1 MIEEIDLDNRSD
13 KPISDE
19 TVTWTKSAIRAALK
33 NEGFTEGYQV
43 SVSYV
48 DAQEIRSLNA
58 QYRQKDTVT
67 DVLSFPMEET
77 DARGVSILGDIVLCI
92 DRAEEQ
98 AEEFG
103 HTLQREIAYLTVHSV
118 LHLLGYD
125 HENAEEKDAMRAL
138 EKKIM
143 NDLRIYKE

>member
-19 TVTWTKSAIRAALK
+19 TVDWTKSAIRAALK
-33 NEGFTEGYQV
+33 DEGFTEGYQV

-58 QYRQKDTVT
+58 QYRQKDAVT
-67 DVLSFPMEET
+67 DVLSFPMEEI
-77 DARGVSILGDIVLCI
+77 DARGVSILGDIVLCV
-92 DRAEEQ
+92 DKAEEQ

-118 LHLLGYD
+118 LHLLGHD
-125 HENAEEKDAMRAL
+125 HENSEEKSAMRAL

>member
-13 KPISDE
+13 KPISEE
-19 TVTWTKSAIRAALK
+19 TVSWTKSAIRAALK

-58 QYRQKDTVT
+58 QYRQKDAVT
-67 DVLSFPMEET
+67 DVLSFPMEEI
-77 DARGVSILGDIVLCI
+77 DARGVSILGDIVLCV
-92 DRAEEQ
+92 DRAKEQ
-98 AEEFG
+98 AEGFG
-103 HTLQREIAYLTVHSV
+103 HTFQREIAYLTVHSV

-125 HENAEEKDAMRAL
+125 HENTEEKSAMRTL

>member
-13 KPISDE
+13 KPISEE
-19 TVTWTKSAIRAALK
+19 TVSWTKSAIRAALK
-33 NEGFTEGYQV
+33 GEEFTEGYQV

-48 DAQEIRSLNA
+48 NAQEIRNLNA
-58 QYRQKDTVT
+58 QYRQKDAVT
-67 DVLSFPMEET
+67 DVLSFPMEEI
-77 DARGVSILGDIVLCI
+77 DARGVSILGDIVMCI

-125 HENAEEKDAMRAL
+125 HENAEEKSAMRTL

>member
-13 KPISDE
+13 KPISEE
-19 TVTWTKSAIRAALK
+19 TVSWTKSAIRATLK

-58 QYRQKDTVT
+58 QYRQKDAVT
-67 DVLSFPMEET
+67 DVLSFPMEEI

-103 HTLQREIAYLTVHSV
+103 HALQREIAYLTVHSV

-125 HENAEEKDAMRAL
+125 HENAEEKNAMRAL